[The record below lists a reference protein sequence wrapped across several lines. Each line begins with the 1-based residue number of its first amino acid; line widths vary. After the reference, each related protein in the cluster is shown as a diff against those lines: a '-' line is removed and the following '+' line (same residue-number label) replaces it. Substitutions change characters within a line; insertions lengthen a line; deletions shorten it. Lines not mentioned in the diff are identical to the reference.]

1 MQEELFSNNCLQYS
15 RVDGYDTFN
24 CFAFKYDI
32 HYGLLTILSQ
42 ATTSG
47 KKKKIQTSGE
57 WLIESQLPIKMILR
71 IYLNAVPFC
80 FLMDSFELF
89 IPYN

>member
-24 CFAFKYDI
+24 CFAFKYGI

-47 KKKKIQTSGE
+47 KKKNPDQ
-57 WLIESQLPIKMILR
+57 R
-71 IYLNAVPFC
+71 
-80 FLMDSFELF
+80 
-89 IPYN
+89 